1 MFQRPVRI
9 GEGIYRSHEAVSIEH
24 TRERTVVHVQSR
36 EMADGTGRSIDTW
49 HIHEADDTLGF
60 EAAEEWLKT
69 IPAFEETEDPAQ
81 AALDS
86 VLDILTDEQA
96 ETVPDVF
103 PAWAVGVA
111 YSVGIRVRYDSALYK
126 CVQAHTSQADWTPD
140 ATPALWTRIGE
151 PGDEWPEWVQPT
163 GAQDAYAM
171 GDKVS
176 HDGAHWESTADN
188 NVWEPGVYGWTE
200 VA

>member
-9 GEGIYRSHEAVSIEH
+9 GEGIYRSHEPIGIEH
-24 TRERTVVHVQSR
+24 TRDRTVVHAQSH

-49 HIHEADDTLGF
+49 HIHDADDALTFSL
-60 EAAEEWLKT
+60 AEGWLKT
-69 IPAFEETEDPAQ
+69 IPAFEEAEDPAQ

-86 VLDILTDEQA
+86 VLEILTDEQA
-96 ETVPDVF
+96 ETVPDAF
-103 PAWAVGVA
+103 PAWAAGIAYAVGV
-111 YSVGIRVRYDSALYK
+111 RVRYGGVLYK
-126 CVQAHTSQADWTPD
+126 CVQAHTSQEDWTPD

-171 GDKVS
+171 GAKVS
-176 HDGAHWESTADN
+176 HDGAHWTSDVDA
-188 NVWEPGVYGWTE
+188 NVWTPGEYGWTGVE
-200 VA
+200 